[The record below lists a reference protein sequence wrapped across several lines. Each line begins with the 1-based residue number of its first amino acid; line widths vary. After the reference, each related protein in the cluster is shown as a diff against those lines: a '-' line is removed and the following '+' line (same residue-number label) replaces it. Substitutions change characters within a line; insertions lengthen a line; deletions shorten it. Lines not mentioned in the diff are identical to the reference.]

1 MGNLPR
7 QQNHNMKT
15 YLELPETKNDNLS
28 HGETLDHLAAT
39 IRDDEAA
46 IILEAAWFAMRHHFD
61 SLAEYLDVD
70 DETLLAYRDKLDKR
84 LED

>member
-1 MGNLPR
+1 
-7 QQNHNMKT
+7 MKT
-15 YLELPETKNDNLS
+15 YLELPDTKNTRLS
-28 HGETLDHLAAT
+28 HGETLDHLASV

-61 SLAEYLDVD
+61 DLAGYLAID